1 MGILTRT
8 LGSVMGAPERPIFSS
23 ARCIN
28 RCQRKTTCT
37 ICYDLCPGKV
47 FSMDP
52 KEPLHWDQCTNC
64 GLCVSACPSRC
75 FTPDKSLQKQYTEN
89 LDLSAPISFAC
100 FHENTPCTRRV
111 ECMAGIPWELIAT
124 LALYT
129 HVVFYVGACSRC
141 SHPKRVTCLRDN
153 LKLVQ
158 DFLGAEHFAQRVHI
172 MGQGRF
178 ELPKEDKAISR
189 RDLFGGMGLSIGK
202 TAARQILDMVPFLHE
217 EEDADNSMAYRQLLA
232 DTVTK
237 IRANTQKAQEE
248 AKKAQEEAQATA
260 EAAKNDPSVEV
271 PAVPAIP
278 AMPTFG
284 VHLPKFL
291 KSCFGC
297 NICERICPHKALEVG
312 PLKDGKRT
320 IYITP
325 SRCTACG
332 ICSNICIHGGM
343 SGTHLVQVP
352 HLNRLPLV
360 RVDSE
365 GCSKCGM
372 SIKPGTS
379 VNGMCIVCA
388 RKKRW

>member
-8 LGSVMGAPERPIFSS
+8 LGNVMNAPSRPLFSS
-23 ARCIN
+23 ARCLN
-28 RCQRKTTCT
+28 RRQHKTTCT
-37 ICYDLCPGKV
+37 KCVDLCPGKV
-47 FSMDP
+47 FSLDP

-64 GLCVSACPSRC
+64 GLCVSICPSRC
-75 FTPDKSLQKQYTEN
+75 FTPDKELQKKYTEN
-89 LDLSAPISFAC
+89 LDLSSPISFAC
-100 FHENTPCTRRV
+100 FNESTPCTRRV

-141 SHPKRVTCLRDN
+141 AHPQRVSCLHDN

-158 DFLGAEHFAQRVHI
+158 DFLGAERFAQRVHI
-172 MGQGRF
+172 LGQGRF

-189 RDLFGGMGLSIGK
+189 RDLFGGMGISIGK
-202 TAARQILDMVPFLHE
+202 TAARQILDMMPFIDE
-217 EEDADNSMAYRQLLA
+217 EEEDNSMAYRQLLA
-232 DTVTK
+232 GTVDR
-237 IRANTQKAQEE
+237 IRANTKKAQEE
-248 AKKAQEEAQATA
+248 AKKAQEDSARSSQ
-260 EAAKNDPSVEV
+260 NNGEV
-271 PAVPAIP
+271 PATNPPAP
-278 AMPTFG
+278 ALPSMPTFG

-291 KSCFGC
+291 KACYGC
-297 NICERICPHKALEVG
+297 NICERVCPHKALEVG

-325 SRCTACG
+325 SLCTGCG

-343 SGTHLVQVP
+343 AGTHLVQVP
-352 HLNRLPLV
+352 HLNKLPLV
-360 RVDSE
+360 RVESD

-372 SIKPGTS
+372 PIKPGTA
-379 VNGMCIVCA
+379 VNGLCLICA

>member
-8 LGSVMGAPERPIFSS
+8 INSVMSASPRPSFSA

-28 RCQRKTTCT
+28 RCQRKTVCT
-37 ICYDLCPGKV
+37 ICHDLCPGKV

-75 FTPDKSLQKQYTEN
+75 FTPDKELQKQYTEN

-100 FHENTPCTRRV
+100 YKESTPCTRRV

-141 SHPKRVTCLRDN
+141 DHPKRVTCLRDN

-158 DFLGAEHFAQRVHI
+158 DFLGVELFAKRVHI
-172 MGQGRF
+172 LGQGRF
-178 ELPKEDKAISR
+178 EVPKEDKAISR
-189 RDLFGGMGLSIGK
+189 RDLFGGMGITIGK
-202 TAARQILDMVPFLHE
+202 TAARQVLDMLPFIDE
-217 EEDADNSMAYRQLLA
+217 EEEDNSMAYRQLLA
-232 DTVTK
+232 STVDR
-237 IRANTQKAQEE
+237 IRANTKKAQEE
-248 AKKAQEEAQATA
+248 AKQAQVEAEKIKAENPDA
-260 EAAKNDPSVEV
+260 EVT
-271 PAVPAIP
+271 VPAIP

-291 KSCFGC
+291 KACFGC
-297 NICERICPHKALEVG
+297 NICERVCPQKALEVG

-325 SRCTACG
+325 SKCTSCG

-343 SGTHLVQVP
+343 AGTHLVQVP
-352 HLNRLPLV
+352 HMNRLPLV
-360 RVDSE
+360 RVDSD
-365 GCSKCGM
+365 GCTKCGM
-372 SIKPGTS
+372 SIKPGTA
-379 VNGMCIVCA
+379 VNGLCPVCA

>member
-8 LGSVMGAPERPIFSS
+8 LGSVMSAPERPIFSV
-23 ARCIN
+23 ARCVN
-28 RCQRKTTCT
+28 RRQHKAPCT
-37 ICYDLCPGKV
+37 KCIDLCPGRV

-64 GLCVSACPSRC
+64 GLCVSVCPSRC
-75 FTPDKSLQKQYTEN
+75 FTPDKELQKQYTEN

-100 FHENTPCTRRV
+100 YNESTPCTRRV

-141 SHPKRVTCLRDN
+141 AHAQRVSCLHDN

-158 DFLGAEHFAQRVHI
+158 DFLGTERFAQRVHI
-172 MGQGRF
+172 LGQGRF
-178 ELPKEDKAISR
+178 ELPQEDKAISR
-189 RDLFGGMGLSIGK
+189 RDLFGGMGITIGK
-202 TAARQILDMVPFLHE
+202 TAARQILDMMPFIDE
-217 EEDADNSMAYRQLLA
+217 EEDDNSMAYRQLLA
-232 DTVTK
+232 STVD
-237 IRANTQKAQEE
+237 RARTNARKAQEE
-248 AKKAQEEAQATA
+248 AKKAQEEAAQAKA
-260 EAAKNDPSVEV
+260 ENPDAQIS
-271 PAVPAIP
+271 VPAIP

-284 VHLPKFL
+284 VQLPKFL

-297 NICERICPHKALEVG
+297 NICERVCPHKALEIG
-312 PLKDGKRT
+312 PEKEGKRT

-325 SRCTACG
+325 SLCTGCG
-332 ICSNICIHGGM
+332 LCSNICIHNGM
-343 SGTHLVQVP
+343 AGTHLVQVP
-352 HLNRLPLV
+352 HMNKLPLV

-365 GCSKCGM
+365 TCSKCGAAV
-372 SIKPGTS
+372 KPGTS
-379 VNGMCIVCA
+379 VNGMCAICA